1 MLLHSIFTTSPEIWN
16 MQYMRLLIPHVSD
29 ILASYK
35 FHIKLMVVATQ
46 KACLIAFLR
55 QILVGIHVAHD
66 LKLLSIFY
74 LKSGII

>member
-1 MLLHSIFTTSPEIWN
+1 
-16 MQYMRLLIPHVSD
+16 MQYMKLLIPHISD
-29 ILASYK
+29 ILVSYK
-35 FHIKLMVVATQ
+35 FHIKLMVVTTQ

-74 LKSGII
+74 LISGII